1 MNIRRIF
8 APCLLFAAFALAAVP
23 AHASRDAV
31 QFGSNISVP
40 HDASVHDAVCFFCSV
55 RVEGTVEGDI
65 VVFFGNVRIAGQ
77 AKHDVVNFFGGVRA
91 EDNASIGHDL
101 VSFFGV
107 IRLGDNASVGRDM
120 VALFGS
126 VHAADSVIIGGD
138 RVVQPA
144 WLFWVPLMMIGLLI
158 IIVVREIR
166 SRRRRQFLSGY
177 PFPPPPHP

>member
-8 APCLLFAAFALAAVP
+8 AAFFLLAALEFAAVP
-23 AHASRDAV
+23 ARASRDAV

-40 HDASVHDAVCFFCSV
+40 RDTSVHDAVCFFCSV
-55 RVEGTVEGDI
+55 RVDGTVEGDV
-65 VVFFGNVRIAGQ
+65 VVFFGNVHIAGQ
-77 AKHDVVNFFGGVRA
+77 ARHDVVNFFGSVRA
-91 EDNASIGHDL
+91 EDSAPIGHDL
-101 VSFFGV
+101 VSFFGI
-107 IRLGDNASVGRDM
+107 IRMGESASVGRDM
-120 VALFGS
+120 VVMFGT
-126 VHAADSVIIGGD
+126 VNAADSAIVGGN

-166 SRRRRQFLSGY
+166 SRHRRQFLSGY